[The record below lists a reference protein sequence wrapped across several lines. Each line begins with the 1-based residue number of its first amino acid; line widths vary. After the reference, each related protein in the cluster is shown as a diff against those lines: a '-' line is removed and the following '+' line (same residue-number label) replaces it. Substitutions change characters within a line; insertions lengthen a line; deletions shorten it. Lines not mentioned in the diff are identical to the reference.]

1 MCGVAGLWDRS
12 ADRRKDV
19 DARLAAMMAAIRHR
33 GPDGEGAWTD
43 LAAGIGLGHLRLA
56 IQDLSPLGAQPM
68 ASASGRWVLT
78 YNGEIYN
85 VADMRDDLLAAGW
98 TFRGTS
104 DTEVFLAGVE
114 QWGLE
119 PTLARTAGMFAMGL
133 WDREDRSLTLVRDR
147 LGKKPLY
154 VADAEGTLLFGS
166 ELKALMAH
174 PGLTRRIDR
183 ATLASY
189 LRLGQVPGTA
199 GILHG
204 VRKVAPGTIE
214 RHTAQG
220 RASTATYWDLASV
233 AARGRASPAKGD
245 RKALADAAEA
255 EIDRAVRERLVSDVP
270 VGAFLSGGIDSSLV
284 VALMQKHAPG
294 GARTFSIGFDDPR
307 YDEAPYAA
315 RIAAHL
321 GTRHTTLPVTA
332 ADALAVIPDLPAMFD
347 EPFADSSQIP
357 THLVARL
364 ARAEVTVAL
373 SGDGGDE
380 IAGGY
385 RRHAMTTHWWPR
397 LAAIPLPLRRALAGA
412 LQGLPA
418 GAVEALAGLMPGGGK
433 PGNRAEQL
441 RKAASILG
449 QADARGVYAR
459 LVTLWS
465 EAEAIVA
472 SPALPSPM
480 DDPAD
485 GAGLG
490 LLGLLRYLDMA
501 TYLPDDIL
509 TKVDRASM
517 AVALEA
523 RCPLL
528 DHRVVEHFWSLPDD
542 ALVQGTTGKAILRD
556 ILSRHVP
563 PALFER
569 PKTGFGIPLGDW
581 LRGPL
586 RAWTL
591 DLVNTERAQSPEA
604 LDWARLLPAVGAHM
618 EGRADH
624 AHRLWALL
632 MLLAWRRHWG
642 ASWA

>member
-12 ADRRKDV
+12 ADRREDV
-19 DARLAAMMAAIRHR
+19 DARLAAMTAAIRHR
-33 GPDGEGAWTD
+33 GPDGEGAWSD

-68 ASASGRWVLT
+68 ASTSGRFVLT

-85 VADMRDDLLAAGW
+85 VAELRADLAAAGC

-114 QWGLE
+114 RWGLRA
-119 PTLARTAGMFAMGL
+119 TLAHTAGMFAMGL
-133 WDREDRSLTLVRDR
+133 WDREERSLTLVRDR
-147 LGKKPLY
+147 LGKKPLH
-154 VADAEGTLLFGS
+154 VGEAGGTLLFGS

-174 PGLTRRIDR
+174 PGLARRIDR
-183 ATLASY
+183 GALASY
-189 LRLGQVPGTA
+189 LRFGHVPGTA

-204 VRKVAPGTIE
+204 VRKVAPGTLE
-214 RHTAQG
+214 RHGADG
-220 RASTATYWDLASV
+220 RVTVETYWDLAAV
-233 AARGRASPAKGD
+233 AARGQARPATGD
-245 RKALADAAEA
+245 RVVLADAAEA

-284 VALMQKHAPG
+284 VALMQRHAPG

-332 ADALAVIPDLPAMFD
+332 ADALAVIPALPTMFD

-364 ARAEVTVAL
+364 ARGEVTVAL

-385 RRHAMTTHWWPR
+385 RRHAMIAHWWPR
-397 LAAIPLPLRRALAGA
+397 LAMVPLPLRRLLAGTLQA
-412 LQGLPA
+412 LPP
-418 GAVEALAGLMPGGGK
+418 GAIEALAGLLPGGGR
-433 PGNRAEQL
+433 PGNRPEQL

-449 QADARGVYAR
+449 QRDARGVYAR

-472 SPALPSPM
+472 SPALPSPI
-480 DDPAD
+480 DDAAE
-485 GAGLG
+485 GAGLT
-490 LLGLLRYLDMA
+490 LLGLLRLLDMA

-517 AVALEA
+517 AEALEA

-528 DHRVVEHFWSLPDD
+528 DHRVVEHFWTLPDA
-542 ALVQGTTGKAILRD
+542 ALVQGTTGKVILRD
-556 ILSRHVP
+556 ILARHVP

-586 RAWTL
+586 RAWAL
-591 DLVNTERAQSPEA
+591 DLVEGERADAPEA
-604 LDWARLLPAVGAHM
+604 LDWGRLVPAVQAHM
-618 EGRADH
+618 DGRADH
-624 AHRLWALL
+624 AHRVWALL
-632 MLLAWRRHWG
+632 MLLAWRRQWG
-642 ASWA
+642 AAWS

>member
-1 MCGVAGLWDRS
+1 MCGIAGLWDRS
-12 ADRRKDV
+12 ADRREDV

-33 GPDGEGAWTD
+33 GPDGDGAWSD
-43 LAAGIGLGHLRLA
+43 LSAGIGLGHLRLA

-68 ASASGRWVLT
+68 ASASGRHVLT

-85 VADMRDDLLAAGW
+85 VADLRADLAAAGW

-114 QWGLE
+114 HWGLE
-119 PTLARTAGMFAMGL
+119 ATLARAAGMFAMGL
-133 WDREDRSLTLVRDR
+133 WDRQERSLTLVRDR

-154 VADAEGTLLFGS
+154 VAEVGGTLLFGS

-183 ATLASY
+183 GALASY
-189 LRLGQVPGTA
+189 LRFGQVPGTA

-204 VRKVAPGTIE
+204 VRKVGPGMIE
-214 RHTAQG
+214 RHRADG
-220 RASTATYWDLASV
+220 RVAAFCYWDLATV
-233 AARGRASPAKGD
+233 AARGRAHPAKGD
-245 RKALADAAEA
+245 RRALADAAEA
-255 EIDRAVRERLVSDVP
+255 QIDRAVRERLVSDVP

-315 RIAAHL
+315 RVAAHL
-321 GTRHTTLPVTA
+321 GTRHTTLPLTA
-332 ADALAVIPDLPAMFD
+332 ADALAVIPGLPAMFD

-385 RRHAMTTHWWPR
+385 RRHAMIAHWWPR
-397 LAAIPLPLRRALAGA
+397 LAAIPLPLRRALAGV

-433 PGNRAEQL
+433 PGNRTEQL

-459 LVTLWS
+459 LVTLWR
-465 EAEAIVA
+465 EAEAIAV
-472 SPALPSPM
+472 SPALPSPV
-480 DDPAD
+480 DDPAA
-485 GAGLG
+485 GEGLG

-509 TKVDRASM
+509 AKVDRASM

-523 RCPLL
+523 RSPLL

-542 ALVQGTTGKAILRD
+542 ALVQGTTGKVVLRD
-556 ILSRHVP
+556 ILARHVP

-586 RAWTL
+586 RSWAL
-591 DLVNTERAQSPEA
+591 DLVETERTQAPEA
-604 LDWARLLPAVGAHM
+604 LDWARLLPAVTAHM

-642 ASWA
+642 ATWS